1 MGARAIRTCNDGQY
15 AIPYHGSIGHRRP
28 RKANEPLE
36 HENDTLY
43 TKMLKEE
50 AQMDWRFNLCANAA
64 NWVLLAGYVII
75 PGTFTSLKRSSEVQD
90 VLQKNEAGRPALTPP
105 LGCWRQQNVSTSQ
118 AGTCSVMALTTIIV
132 AAMTFVLFGGSLV
145 FYKFVKLKRVLDD
158 DQLEGQ
164 AQPVL
169 RQWGH
174 SDLRSALA
182 EAQAALDDHRFVA
195 LKATATEALAFSELL
210 DGSMPSTGVETDA
223 RGAEVT
229 EMANRQARS
238 KAN

>member
-1 MGARAIRTCNDGQY
+1 
-15 AIPYHGSIGHRRP
+15 
-28 RKANEPLE
+28 
-36 HENDTLY
+36 
-43 TKMLKEE
+43 
-50 AQMDWRFNLCANAA
+50 
-64 NWVLLAGYVII
+64 
-75 PGTFTSLKRSSEVQD
+75 
-90 VLQKNEAGRPALTPP
+90 
-105 LGCWRQQNVSTSQ
+105 
-118 AGTCSVMALTTIIV
+118 MALTTIIV
-132 AAMTFVLFGGSLV
+132 TALTFVLFGGSLV

-164 AQPVL
+164 AQSVL

-182 EAQAALDDHRFVA
+182 QAQAALDDHRFVA
-195 LKATATEALAFSELL
+195 LKATATEALALSELL

-238 KAN
+238 KANRLCDYLTELCLAHVNDSSSDQKNVLKGKSGSHT